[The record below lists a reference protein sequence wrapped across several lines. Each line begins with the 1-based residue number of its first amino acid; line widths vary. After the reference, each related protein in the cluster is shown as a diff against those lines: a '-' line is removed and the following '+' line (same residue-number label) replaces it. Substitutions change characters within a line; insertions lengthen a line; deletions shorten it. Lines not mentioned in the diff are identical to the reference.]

1 MSMSRKRRSRS
12 AVLAGTGLLAALAV
26 YGVSQQASASATD
39 TDVQA
44 PVPTAAAPATPTAA
58 SPTAAPSKA
67 PAPAATSKVPTPSRT
82 AAVPTRTGTAPAPAT
97 EPTDG
102 ATGKPTTAP
111 APLKPVELPDSDR
124 QQWKPM
130 GGVKALP
137 LSGAFQLN
145 ECVSLGRA
153 TAWHQQGFLGTTRD
167 IIAVQDALTFPD
179 EATAKAAY
187 RATVDAMNACEATS
201 RALQKQNALPQDA
214 VVRRTATTAGG
225 AAWQRRWTG
234 VQGLSSPGD
243 QANHVY
249 AVQHGRE
256 LALLHFDE
264 VASEAAAP
272 SYDFRGDTAVLRT
285 LGAQLDK

>member
-1 MSMSRKRRSRS
+1 MSMSRKRRSRH
-12 AVLAGTGLLAALAV
+12 AVLAGAGLLAAAAV
-26 YGVSQQASASATD
+26 YGVSQQAIASATD
-39 TDVQA
+39 A
-44 PVPTAAAPATPTAA
+44 PTASAAAPATTGAA
-58 SPTAAPSKA
+58 TPGATTAAPSATTTDPVRTTA
-67 PAPAATSKVPTPSRT
+67 PVRTKAPAATPPSTPPTVAQSTPPRT
-82 AAVPTRTGTAPAPAT
+82 PASNRKPAPAL
-97 EPTDG
+97 D
-102 ATGKPTTAP
+102 
-111 APLKPVELPDSDR
+111 PVQLPDNDR

-130 GGVKALP
+130 GEVKSLP
-137 LSGAFQLN
+137 LVGEFQLN
-145 ECVSLGRA
+145 ECVTLDRA

-167 IIAVQDALTFPD
+167 IIAVQDTLTFPD

-187 RATVDAMNACEATS
+187 RATVDAMNTCEATS

-214 VVRRTATTAGG
+214 AVRQTATTADGT
-225 AAWQRRWTG
+225 AWQRRWTG

-249 AVQHGRE
+249 AVQQGRE

>member
-1 MSMSRKRRSRS
+1 MSMSRKRRSRH
-12 AVLAGTGLLAALAV
+12 AVLAGAGLLAAAAV
-26 YGVSQQASASATD
+26 YGVSQQAIASATD
-39 TDVQA
+39 A
-44 PVPTAAAPATPTAA
+44 PTAAAAAPATTR
-58 SPTAAPSKA
+58 TAAPEAKATPSATVTATKA
-67 PAPAATSKVPTPSRT
+67 PVRTKTPART
-82 AAVPTRTGTAPAPAT
+82 TA
-97 EPTDG
+97 
-102 ATGKPTTAP
+102 PTTAP
-111 APLKPVELPDSDR
+111 AAPRPAATPSTPASGEKPAPALDPVRLPDSAR

-130 GGVKALP
+130 GEVKSLP
-137 LSGAFQLN
+137 LSGEFQLN
-145 ECVSLGRA
+145 ECVSLDRA

-167 IIAVQDALTFPD
+167 IVAVQDTLTFPD

-187 RATVDAMNACEATS
+187 RATVDAMNTCEATS

-214 VVRRTATTAGG
+214 AVRRTATTADGT
-225 AAWQRRWTG
+225 AWQRRWTG
-234 VQGLSSPGD
+234 VQGLSAPGD

-249 AVQHGRE
+249 AVQHGRD